1 MSKYEIVKSLK
12 SEIKKINRI
21 IDQKILMGAPY
32 SLESRRHKFLTS
44 QLNRLTPQG
53 SSWIGRSMSFVSM
66 FML

>member
-1 MSKYEIVKSLK
+1 MSKHEIVRSLK
-12 SEIKKINRI
+12 SEIKKVNRI

-44 QLNRLTPQG
+44 QLKHLAPQG
-53 SSWIGRSMSFVSM
+53 AGFFGRSLSFVSM

>member
-1 MSKYEIVKSLK
+1 MSKHEIVRSLK

-32 SLESRRHKFLTS
+32 SLEARRHKFLSS
-44 QLNRLTPQG
+44 QLKHLAPQG
-53 SSWIGRSMSFVSM
+53 NGWLSRTMNYVSL

>member
-44 QLNRLTPQG
+44 QLNRLAPQG
-53 SSWIGRSMSFVSM
+53 AGWLSRSMTFVSM
-66 FML
+66 FVL

>member
-1 MSKYEIVKSLK
+1 MSKHEIVKSLK

-44 QLNRLTPQG
+44 QLKHLAPQG
-53 SSWIGRSMSFVSM
+53 NGFFSRSMSFVSM
-66 FML
+66 FVL